1 MIKLR
6 LHAPDI
12 YFGGR
17 KVFPKETDTDAL
29 PRCLRLLNEE
39 EYDFLPVIH
48 DRYVQYFGLAESL
61 KEAVHS
67 FLINNVIRTLRNQPN
82 KHRSMMIKV
91 PQKSILDNK
100 RSLTITVKLFVP
112 LYMYQP

>member
-1 MIKLR
+1 M
-6 LHAPDI
+6 
-12 YFGGR
+12 
-17 KVFPKETDTDAL
+17 FPKETDTDAL

-67 FLINNVIRTLRNQPN
+67 FLINNV
-82 KHRSMMIKV
+82 
-91 PQKSILDNK
+91 SILKFSKNK
-100 RSLTITVKLFVP
+100 QSIIGSTSLKD
-112 LYMYQP
+112 